1 MLLWLHLCHRH
12 RNRGEGAIAP
22 QYLTSQPQLLVII
35 NFEPDYMARYS
46 FTCQV
51 NSSGI
56 LCSGDENKQSKTNSI
71 LSLGI
76 KRRQLAR
83 NEATALVTD

>member
-1 MLLWLHLCHRH
+1 
-12 RNRGEGAIAP
+12 
-22 QYLTSQPQLLVII
+22 VII

-56 LCSGDENKQSKTNSI
+56 LCSSGDENKQSKTNSI